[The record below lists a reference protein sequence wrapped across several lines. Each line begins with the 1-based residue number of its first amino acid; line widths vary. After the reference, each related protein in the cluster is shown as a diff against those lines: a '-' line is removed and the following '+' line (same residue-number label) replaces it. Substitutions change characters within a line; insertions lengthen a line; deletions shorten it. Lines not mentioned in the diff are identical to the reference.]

1 MRPVIVLYGATG
13 YTGRLVTQ
21 ELVDAGAEFVLGGR
35 NAEKLASLS
44 RDLGQGAPTRAASV
58 DDPESLR
65 ALLDGVDVLINCAG
79 PFTLAGEPVV
89 RAAVDAG
96 VHYVDSTGEQPFIR
110 MVFDRYGPAAERKGI
125 VLVPACGFDYVPGD
139 CIARLAA
146 RGHEPLDEL
155 LLAYWVK
162 DFGMTRGTMR
172 SAIEMLKPG
181 QGVEYRDGD
190 WQTASTNVFRA
201 SFEFPP
207 PIGREPV
214 GFYPA
219 GEPITVPRHTDV
231 RNVRAVLS
239 TRAAFPDPLL
249 PLAPYLVPLT
259 AHAFRGPLPAL
270 LGRAID
276 KLPEGPPEDERRAVE
291 WAVVAQGHDSNGVG
305 VRAAVRGRDVYG
317 LTARALVWAARQIEA
332 GDHHGEGALGPAA
345 AFDPEEMLGALT
357 DFGVRWT
364 VDAPPASRV
373 L

>member
-1 MRPVIVLYGATG
+1 MIVLYGATG

-35 NAEKLASLS
+35 NREKLASLS
-44 RDLGQGAPTRAASV
+44 RELGKGAPTRVATV
-58 DDPESLR
+58 DDDASLR
-65 ALLDGVDVLINCAG
+65 ALLEGASVLINCAG

-125 VLVPACGFDYVPGD
+125 ALLPACGFDYVPGD
-139 CIARLAA
+139 CVARLAA
-146 RGHEPLDEL
+146 RGHEPLEEL

-181 QGVEYRDGD
+181 SGVEYRDGD
-190 WQTASTNVFRA
+190 WHTVPAGVFRA

-207 PIGREPV
+207 PIGRQPV
-214 GFYPA
+214 GPYPA

-231 RNVRAVLS
+231 RTVRAVLS
-239 TRAAFPDPLL
+239 TRTAVPEPLL
-249 PLAPYLVPLT
+249 PLAPYLAPLT
-259 AHAFRGPLPAL
+259 AHAFKGPVPSL

-276 KLPEGPPEDERRAVE
+276 RLPEGPPEDERQAAE
-291 WAVVAQGHDSNGVG
+291 WAVVAQGRDAQGVG
-305 VRAAVRGRDVYG
+305 VRAAVRGRDIYG
-317 LTARALVWAARQIEA
+317 FTARALAWAATRIAA
-332 GDHHGEGALGPAA
+332 GDHRGAGALGPAA
-345 AFDPEEMLGALT
+345 AFDPEEMLRALSG
-357 DFGVRWT
+357 FGVRWT
-364 VDAPPASRV
+364 IDAPPSPV